1 MTSDSMRENRRRERR
16 QAPRVTVFPMVQAHT
31 EEGCVREA
39 TAAQGEAVRYARGD
53 HPKTQCQRGNSH
65 REQNVVEVG

>member
-31 EEGCVREA
+31 EEGCVKRA
-39 TAAQGEAVRYARGD
+39 TAARGEAEGARGD

-65 REQNVVEVG
+65 REQNVVVVG